1 MITLQELSLIE
12 NERENFFRIFHKMP
26 ELICILHGPNLTFEF
41 VNQAHVRFVGFN
53 ATGKAAR
60 EVQPESLQFLE
71 FIEQVYQTGRAAHRR
86 EVPMSSGDH
95 PRYLNVICVPRQDE
109 QKRRI
114 GLLVLAVEV
123 TEQVQVREQQREKEQ
138 RLNVLFTSAAAGM
151 AVTDLS
157 GHFIQVN
164 PAYCTLTGYSEEEL
178 LAKTFP
184 EITAPEQR
192 ESNYQDVQELIR
204 SGAWGKV
211 LEKQYVRKTG
221 ERIWVQVTVSIDR
234 SEDGQPRKIVAVCT
248 DISERKR
255 NEREGQRLLREIES
269 KSTLIETVL
278 QQIPAA
284 VIIGEAPSGR
294 LIFANRQIENVWR
307 HPMRDSQTIDD
318 YQHWVGY
325 HPDGRRYKG
334 EDWPLAR
341 AIAKGEVITNEDTQ
355 IVRGDGSRAVLSISA
370 APVRNAEGEIVA
382 GVVICQDVTE
392 TKKTLSYLELLSRA
406 GTIFAQARDFRSL
419 LRSVSALSIPV
430 LCDWICIDYVDE
442 RGNAERLDV
451 SHVKPEKH
459 DWCAKLQELSPWT
472 STTISDVIRN
482 PRPILVNDFPE
493 IELSAQAKLYKTTD
507 PTARELTSLLGL
519 KSFMVLP
526 ILARGKVRGSI
537 SFCMGDSE
545 RRYDASDLKFARDL
559 VQRLS
564 LAFENILLIEEA
576 QKASQLKSAFLANMS
591 HEIRTP
597 LGAILGFTDLM
608 RDPYLDEAERA
619 SYLNVISRNGEQLTA
634 IINDILDLSK
644 IEAGQITIETL
655 ETSPRAIVEEALSLL
670 SVRAKNKDIELT
682 AKIADSVP
690 QRIGTDPTRLKQI
703 VFNIV
708 GNAIKFTHQGGVSV
722 DVSYTK
728 NNDRLNMLVIE
739 VSDTGIGIPLDQQS
753 HLFQPF
759 SQADESMTR
768 RFGGTGLGLSLSKR
782 LAQALGGQVRLM
794 KSSPDT
800 GSIFRIEIEDRIFN
814 STSQNQAQ
822 RFDFQ
827 KGVEVDLSNVK
838 VLLVEDAIDNQN
850 PVRRI
855 LSRKNAQLS
864 VASNGIEGIEK
875 ASREEFDIILMDVQM
890 PVMDGYTATQKL
902 RAQGFQ
908 KPIIALTAHAM
919 HEVHHRC
926 MEVGCTDYISKPIN
940 SKNLIEKVAWHTR
953 QM

>member
-1 MITLQELSLIE
+1 MTTLQELFLIE
-12 NERENFFRIFHKMP
+12 NERENFFRLFQKMP
-26 ELICILHGPNLTFEF
+26 EVVCLLQGPEHIFEF
-41 VNQAHVRFVGFN
+41 VNQAHVRMLGFD
-53 ATGKAAR
+53 ATGKKVR
-60 EVQPESLQFLE
+60 EAQPESAQFLE
-71 FIEQVYQTGRAAHRR
+71 ILDRVYTTGQAAHLR
-86 EVPMSSGDH
+86 ETPVTLGDQA
-95 PRYLNVICVPRQDE
+95 RYFNLVCVPRSE
-109 QKRRI
+109 QQLQRL
-114 GLLVLAVEV
+114 GLLVLAIEV
-123 TEQVQVREQQREKEQ
+123 TEQVHVREQQKENEQ
-138 RLNVLFTSAAAGM
+138 RLKILFTSAAAGM
-151 AVTDLS
+151 AVTDLN
-157 GHFIQVN
+157 GRFIQVN
-164 PAYCTLTGYSEEEL
+164 PAYCTLTGYSEDEL
-178 LAKTFP
+178 LTKTFP

-192 ESNYQDVQELIR
+192 ESNFQDVHELIR
-204 SGAWGKV
+204 GGAWGKV
-211 LEKQYVRKTG
+211 LEIQYVRKTG
-221 ERIWVQVTVSIDR
+221 ERIWVQVTVSIIR
-234 SEDGQPRKIVAVCT
+234 SEEGQPERIVAVCT
-248 DISERKR
+248 DISERKK
-255 NEREGQRLLREIES
+255 NEREGQKRLREIES

-294 LIFANRQIENVWR
+294 LIFANRQIESVWR

-318 YQHWVGY
+318 YQHWVAY
-325 HPDGRRYKG
+325 HSDGRRYKG

-341 AIAKGEVITNEDTQ
+341 AIAKGEVITNEDTL
-355 IVRGDGSRAVLSISA
+355 IVRGDGSQGVLTISA

-382 GVVICQDVTE
+382 GVVICQDITE
-392 TKKTLSYLELLSRA
+392 NKKTISYLELLSRA
-406 GTIFAQARDFRSL
+406 GTIFAQARDFRTL
-419 LRSVSALSIPV
+419 LRSVASISIPA

-451 SHVKPEKH
+451 AHAKPEKQE
-459 DWCAKLQELSPWT
+459 WCFKLKELSPWT
-472 STTISDVIRN
+472 STTITDVIRN
-482 PRPILVNDFPE
+482 PRPVLLNDFPE
-493 IELSAQAKLYKTTD
+493 IELSAQAKLFKATD
-507 PTARELTSLLGL
+507 PTARELTSRLGL
-519 KSFMVLP
+519 KSFIVVP
-526 ILARGKVRGSI
+526 ILARGKVRGCI

-608 RDPYLDEAERA
+608 RDPYLDETERA

-682 AKIADSVP
+682 AKVADSVP
-690 QRIGTDPTRLKQI
+690 QQIGTDPTRLKQI

-722 DVSYTK
+722 EVTYAQNS
-728 NNDRLNMLVIE
+728 NRLNSLIIE
-739 VSDTGIGIPLDQQS
+739 VSDTGIGIPVDQQS

-782 LAQALGGQVRLM
+782 LAQALGGHVRLV
-794 KSSPDT
+794 KSSPET
-800 GSIFRIEIEDRIFN
+800 GSIFRIEIEDRILN
-814 STSQNQAQ
+814 SISQKGAQ
-822 RFDFQ
+822 RFDLQ
-827 KGVEVDLSNVK
+827 KGVEIDLSNVK

-850 PVRRI
+850 LVRRI
-855 LSRKNAQLS
+855 LSRKNAHLS

-875 ASREEFDIILMDVQM
+875 ASQEDFDIILMDVQM
-890 PVMDGYTATQKL
+890 PIMDGYTATQKL
-902 RAQGFQ
+902 RAQGYQ

-940 SKNLIEKVAWHTR
+940 AKNLIEKVAWHTR
-953 QM
+953 QI